1 MKVLQYVLA
10 FLCALALMA
19 GQVFGEAQ
27 VEKHET
33 SIKVGEYNNENSLGY
48 VQDVYNDI
56 RYYKKNNARGGT
68 LSGNGFGKKWEA
80 TAVAIQMVSIYSIP
94 WYSSQIALI

>member
-27 VEKHET
+27 VKKHET

-56 RYYKKNNARGGT
+56 RYYKKNSPFIRPWWLGSFGHYLTFSPGDRQIESRLGT
-68 LSGNGFGKKWEA
+68 YDG
-80 TAVAIQMVSIYSIP
+80 Q
-94 WYSSQIALI
+94 